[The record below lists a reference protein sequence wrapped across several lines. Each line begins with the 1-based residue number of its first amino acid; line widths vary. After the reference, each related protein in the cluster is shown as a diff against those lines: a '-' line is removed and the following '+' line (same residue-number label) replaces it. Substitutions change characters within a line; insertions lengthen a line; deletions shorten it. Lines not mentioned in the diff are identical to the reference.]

1 MPLPDKD
8 EVAGPEVG
16 TEDEYGG
23 REIDGEEADEDDK
36 EDRLEDVGNTDD
48 EPGDDGKSDE

>member
-1 MPLPDKD
+1 MPDED
-8 EVAGPEVG
+8 EVAGPEVE
-16 TEDEYGG
+16 TEDECGG

-36 EDRLEDVGNTDD
+36 EDRLDVGNTDD

>member
-1 MPLPDKD
+1 MPDKD